1 MATDKQYY
9 QDSSLWGEEQYV
21 KMSDIINNFNLF
33 YVGDSKV
40 INDVD
45 RSDVIFHAKRGLQE
59 IHYDALNDIKAFE
72 MDIPDNLQ
80 VVLPRDFVSLVRIS
94 YVGNEGQLF
103 PLNNSGMNKIIDTAP
118 LQDDL
123 GNISFDEDPG
133 SDTYEQ
139 MITGTPIQDIRSN
152 EYNQD
157 LYDPSVPTNDYS
169 GSRFGMDT
177 SKANINSLYNIS
189 KKLGVINFSSQLDGK
204 LVVIE
209 YLTDGMYD
217 TSDTDIKVHKLA
229 EDFLYKYIAH
239 EVIKNKFGVQEY
251 IVRRMKKD
259 ASSSLKN
266 TKIRMMDIHPLDIIK
281 SLRGRDKWLK

>member
-1 MATDKQYY
+1 
-9 QDSSLWGEEQYV
+9 
-21 KMSDIINNFNLF
+21 
-33 YVGDSKV
+33 
-40 INDVD
+40 
-45 RSDVIFHAKRGLQE
+45 
-59 IHYDALNDIKAFE
+59 
-72 MDIPDNLQ
+72 
-80 VVLPRDFVSLVRIS
+80 
-94 YVGNEGQLF
+94 
-103 PLNNSGMNKIIDTAP
+103 MNKIIDTAP

>member
-21 KMSDIINNFNLF
+21 NMSDIINNFRLF

-40 INDVD
+40 INDID
-45 RSDVIFHAKRGLQE
+45 RSDIIFHAKRGLQE

-72 MDIPDNLQ
+72 MDIPDSLQ
-80 VVLPRDFVSLVRIS
+80 IVLPRDFVKLVRIS
-94 YVGNEGQLF
+94 YVGSKGQLI
-103 PLNNSGMNKIIDTAP
+103 PLNNSDMNRIIDTAP

-139 MITGTPIQDIRSN
+139 IITGTPIQDIRSN
-152 EYNQD
+152 EYNENLQD
-157 LYDPSVPTNDYS
+157 GVEPIEDYS
-169 GSRFGMDT
+169 GARFGMDT
-177 SKANINSLYNIS
+177 ANANVNSLYNIS

-209 YLTDGMYD
+209 YITDGMYD
-217 TSDTDIKVHKLA
+217 VADTDLKVHKLA

-259 ASSSLKN
+259 AFSSLKN
-266 TKIRMMDIHPLDIIK
+266 TKIRMMDIHPLDILK
-281 SLRGRDKWLK
+281 ALRGRDKWIK

>member
-21 KMSDIINNFNLF
+21 KMSDIVNNFNLF

-80 VVLPRDFVSLVRIS
+80 VVLPRDFVSLIRIS

-177 SKANINSLYNIS
+177 SKANINSLYNVS

-217 TSDTDIKVHKLA
+217 TTDTDIKVHKLA

>member
-21 KMSDIINNFNLF
+21 KMSDIVNNFNLF

-59 IHYDALNDIKAFE
+59 IHYDALNDIKTFE

-80 VVLPRDFVSLVRIS
+80 VVLPRDFVSLIRIS

-103 PLNNSGMNKIIDTAP
+103 PLNNSGMNKIIDIAP

-217 TSDTDIKVHKLA
+217 TTDTDIKVHKLA

>member
-21 KMSDIINNFNLF
+21 KMSDIINNFRLF

-40 INDVD
+40 INDAD
-45 RSDVIFHAKRGLQE
+45 RTDIIFHAKRGLQE

-80 VVLPRDFVSLVRIS
+80 IVLPRDFVKVVRIS
-94 YVGNEGQLF
+94 YVGSKGQLI
-103 PLNNSGMNKIIDTAP
+103 PLNNSNLNRIIDTAP

-123 GNISFDEDPG
+123 GNISFDEDPL
-133 SDTYEQ
+133 SPTHEQ
-139 MITGTPIQDIRSN
+139 IITGTPIQDIRSN
-152 EYNQD
+152 EYNHD
-157 LYDPSVPTNDYS
+157 LYDPLSPTDDYS
-169 GSRFGMDT
+169 GGRFGLDT
-177 SKANINSLYNIS
+177 ANANVNSLYNIS
-189 KKLGVINFSSQLDGK
+189 KKLGVINFSSQLSGK

-209 YLTDGMYD
+209 YVTDGMYN
-217 TSDTDIKVHKLA
+217 TDDADLRVHKMA

-239 EVIKNKFGVQEY
+239 ELIKNKFGVQEY

-259 ASSSLKN
+259 ASSSLRN
-266 TKIRMMDIHPLDIIK
+266 TKIRMMDIHPLDILK
-281 SLRGRDKWLK
+281 AARGRDKWIK